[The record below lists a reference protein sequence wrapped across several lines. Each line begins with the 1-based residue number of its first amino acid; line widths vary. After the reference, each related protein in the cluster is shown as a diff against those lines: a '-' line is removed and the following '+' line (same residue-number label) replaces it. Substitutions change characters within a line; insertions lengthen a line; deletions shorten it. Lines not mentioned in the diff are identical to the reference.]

1 MGEMRIDGER
11 LKSQKGWETGGAEM
25 KERPVWENRIKKAT
39 AWLLAGMVLL
49 LAALLIVM
57 DKKEFSENENR
68 YLAKFPSISFERIRS
83 GEYMSELE
91 SYLADHF
98 PFRDFFMGAKT
109 KAEMCAGKKEI
120 NGIYIAKDGYL
131 IEEYK
136 KPKNTERIGQILG
149 TFAKELEGQDI
160 DTRLMLVPTAV
171 SIYGEKLP
179 DHAPEK
185 NLDSVGTQMET
196 AEIIYSLSG
205 IKAVD
210 CSRDLFA
217 YKEKGELYYKTDHH
231 WTTLGAYAGYTAYCR
246 ETGMDAVALEEMEA
260 QTVTEDFRGTVYSKA
275 GDYGRKGDAITIYR
289 NPADKL
295 TVEYVDTDETSD
307 SLYNLKYVDEKDKYS
322 LFLDNLHSLIEI
334 TNENADSDRELVLV
348 KDSYANSM
356 VPFLVHHYKKIYVF
370 DTRYYKQGVSAFV
383 KEHPTIT
390 DVLLLY
396 NMNTL
401 DEDLGI
407 RGVY

>member
-1 MGEMRIDGER
+1 ME
-11 LKSQKGWETGGAEM
+11 
-25 KERPVWENRIKKAT
+25 ERPVWENRIKKAT
-39 AWLLAGMVLL
+39 ALLLAGMVLL
-49 LAALLIVM
+49 LAALFFIM

-68 YLAKFPSISFERIRS
+68 YLAKFPSMSLEGIKS
-83 GEYMSELE
+83 GEYMSGLE

-98 PFRDFFMGAKT
+98 PFRDFFMGIKT
-109 KAEMCAGKKEI
+109 KAEMYAGKKKI
-120 NGIYIAKDGYL
+120 NGIYIAEDGYL
-131 IEEYK
+131 IEAYK
-136 KPKNTERIGQILG
+136 KPENTERIGQILG
-149 TFAKELEGQDI
+149 SFAKELEGQDV
-160 DTRLMLVPTAV
+160 DLCLMLVPTAIYV
-171 SIYGEKLP
+171 YGEKLP
-179 DHAPEK
+179 GRAPVR
-185 NLDSVGTQMET
+185 NQMET
-196 AEIIYSLSG
+196 AEIVYSLSG
-205 IKAVD
+205 IRAVD
-210 CSRDLFA
+210 CSKDLFA

-246 ETGMDAVALEEMEA
+246 EMGLDAVALEEMEA

-275 GDYGRKGDAITIYR
+275 GDYGREGDAITIYR

-295 TVEYVDTDETSD
+295 TVEYADTGETSN
-307 SLYNLKYVDEKDKYS
+307 SLYNLEYVDEKDKYS

-356 VPFLVHHYKKIYVF
+356 VPFLVHHYEKIYVF
-370 DTRYYKQGVSAFV
+370 DTRYYKQGVSAFI
-383 KEHPTIT
+383 KEHPEVT

-401 DEDLGI
+401 DNDLGI

>member
-1 MGEMRIDGER
+1 ME
-11 LKSQKGWETGGAEM
+11 
-25 KERPVWENRIKKAT
+25 ERPIWENRIRKAT

-49 LAALLIVM
+49 LAALFIAM

-68 YLAKFPSISFERIRS
+68 YLAELPSMGLEEIKS
-83 GEYMSELE
+83 GEYMSGLE

-98 PFRDFFMGAKT
+98 PFRDFFMGVKT
-109 KAEMCAGKKEI
+109 KAEICTGKKEI
-120 NGIYIAKDGYL
+120 NGIYMAEDGYL
-131 IEEYK
+131 IEEYG
-136 KPKNTERIGQILG
+136 KPENTERIGRILG
-149 TFAKELEGQDI
+149 SFASELEGLDVDI
-160 DTRLMLVPTAV
+160 RLMLVPTAV
-171 SIYGEKLP
+171 YVYGEKLP
-179 DHAPEK
+179 EHAPGK
-185 NLDSVGTQMET
+185 ADAPAGDQAPAGSQMET
-196 AEIIYSLSG
+196 AETIYRLSG

-210 CSRDLFA
+210 CSGDLFA

-246 ETGMDAVALEEMEA
+246 EKGLDVVSLDEMEA
-260 QTVTEDFRGTVYSKA
+260 QVVTEDFRGTVYSKA
-275 GDYGRKGDAITIYR
+275 GDYGRKGDTITIYR
-289 NPADKL
+289 NPADRL
-295 TVEYVDTDETSD
+295 TVEYADTGETSD
-307 SLYNLKYVDEKDKYS
+307 SLYNLDYVDEKDKYS

-334 TNENADSDRELVLV
+334 TNENAASDRELVLV

-383 KEHPTIT
+383 KEHPTVT

-401 DEDLGI
+401 DGDLGI